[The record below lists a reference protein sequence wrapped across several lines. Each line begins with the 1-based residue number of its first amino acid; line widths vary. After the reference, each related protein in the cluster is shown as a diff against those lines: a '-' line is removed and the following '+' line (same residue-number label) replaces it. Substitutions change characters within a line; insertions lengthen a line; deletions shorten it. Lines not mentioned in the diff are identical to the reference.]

1 LRAVVI
7 YTMIQDTP
15 KIVIPA
21 RPPYLCEETRKNY
34 FEYQG
39 SPKNL
44 FEFASELMLKA
55 NRAFGTKSEVD
66 KKLKDVPFTSPGAQI
81 ILKFTSEEDLIKFLR
96 NFAYIIK
103 INNKYFLTPK
113 NKSNNLL

>member
-1 LRAVVI
+1 
-7 YTMIQDTP
+7 MIQDAP
-15 KIVIPA
+15 KIIIPA

-44 FEFASELMLKA
+44 FEFASELLLKA

-66 KKLKDVPFTSPGAQI
+66 KKLKDITFTSPDTLL
-81 ILKFTSEEDLIKFLR
+81 ILKFTLEEDLIKFLR
-96 NFAYIIK
+96 NFTYIIK
-103 INNKYFLTPK
+103 INNKYFLTVK
-113 NKSNNLL
+113 NKPISLL

>member
-1 LRAVVI
+1 
-7 YTMIQDTP
+7 MIQDAP
-15 KIVIPA
+15 PIIIPA
-21 RPPYLCEETRKNY
+21 CPPYLCEETRKNY

-44 FEFASELMLKA
+44 FEFADELMLKA

-66 KKLKDVPFTSPGAQI
+66 KKLKDITFTSPDAKL

-96 NFAYIIK
+96 NFTYIIK
-103 INNKYFLTPK
+103 INNKYFLTVK
-113 NKSNNLL
+113 NKPISLL